1 MFNMTS
7 HIMYLFL
14 PLLPQRLQAFCLIEN
29 GLKFYF
35 RVSLALEEGLV
46 EMVQAF
52 IKPSWGITEGC
63 GNEKF
68 YIDSAWSNIGTKD
81 LLLI

>member
-46 EMVQAF
+46 EMV
-52 IKPSWGITEGC
+52 
-63 GNEKF
+63 
-68 YIDSAWSNIGTKD
+68 
-81 LLLI
+81 